1 MKKVFAV
8 MSTLLLTIAFFGLL
22 STKVNASGALF
33 TDPYEAG
40 ALAEDEDP
48 IYIMDSIYSTF
59 PKFYD
64 NAAQPDGLWAGAA
77 RMYPWNETKLRVAQL
92 DENGQATGRYYAIFF
107 SGALNAD
114 DAGAGNNAMILD
126 AEVADDGTV
135 TAVSKRTSIYDTE
148 DGVADGMILADHP
161 QDQSLSHMAVNISDY
176 DLEFEPLKLYSSS
189 STSQGYASQIMNR
202 SIIFDGQGRAIRG
215 VGVNEFYVA
224 DTDATYLGYGFAP
237 EFCYVDGV
245 VTRYAEGVVCDKA
258 KEQAKDENGVLMT
271 DENGEPIMVE
281 VDKPAFLYERFVWE
295 WFAEKP
301 ENVNEVPYLSAEWD
315 PTKWDYCFEKDGGYM
330 CIAFNGS
337 AGTLDN
343 MTAAQKAAYIDA
355 HLPAYLEENLAQ
367 YIADNYEAELA
378 AYVEA
383 NKLTKQEDGSY
394 TNEEGKAVS
403 ADEVKAAVEG
413 VLTDKLTKAFSN
425 EVSAIKRTCI
435 SFVRVPAGGVVYD
448 FGYLDNG
455 KPVATPAFFNML
467 YNGYHYGRLEGM
479 AEVKTVNFSAKP
491 IYTVDSAQSGEPLRV
506 KEGTNTVEVKNGTH
520 IDTSWMF
527 KFDGL
532 AKMYLVD
539 DDITSYSSD
548 TSVLDVTITLNGV
561 TVVSPIKWDYNDVT
575 PQEMMRDFF
584 DDLRHFY
591 IGDLELGGKTL
602 AYSGGNSYFLDTDD
616 DGEKDTDFTTD
627 LDTFIDKWTSKIVDS
642 WGLFNGGDSTTGS
655 GFLNQPEVR
664 AKWSPFTAYMND
676 LMGGTFWS
684 SAYTSYARIRDYYQA
699 KDTSFPNAA
708 NGASVT
714 KTPQVIAS
722 TKYEFDVTGK
732 TNDRYTLTVDVKN
745 TVSGVQDSM
754 TMVFV
759 IVEEYTPIVVV
770 NEDAL
775 YVYPEE
781 VDGKVVINPIDRY
794 SLFTAYDGAYCATT
808 GDLRGTVVTELA
820 SVTSE
825 TLDFDNPVEGEHLVK
840 VVVKSVNATREV
852 VEYITV
858 NVLDITAPTL
868 VVAPTMGLAYGAK
881 FHVLDAVVLA
891 ADNVDGNLFDSKGIW
906 WADKSSNK
914 VDTTKPGTYN
924 VTIAV
929 YDASGNETEAKFKVV
944 VYEQGLSEESFNEL
958 IDEKLAEL
966 EDLGLQLDEINSL
979 LTAKGCKSKKL
990 FFVEFLA
997 AAGLLA
1003 LILRKKH

>member
-126 AEVADDGTV
+126 AEVAEDGTV
-135 TAVSKRTSIYDTE
+135 TAVSKRTSTYDTE

-315 PTKWDYCFEKDGGYM
+315 PTKWDYCYEKDGGYM
-330 CIAFNGS
+330 CIAFNGT

-343 MTAAQKAAYIDA
+343 MTAAQKTAYTDA
-355 HLPAYLEENLAQ
+355 HLPAYLEENLAK

-383 NKLTKQEDGSY
+383 NKLTKQDDGSY
-394 TNEEGKAVS
+394 TNEAGEAVT
-403 ADEVKAAVEG
+403 ADDVKAAVEG
-413 VLTDKLTKAFSN
+413 VLTDKLTKVFSDQ
-425 EVSAIKRTCI
+425 VAAIKRTCI

-467 YNGYHYGRLEGM
+467 YGGYHYGRLEGM
-479 AEVKTVNFSAKP
+479 AEVKTVNFSSKP
-491 IYTVDSAQSGEPLRV
+491 IYTTDKVIDGVSYRV
-506 KEGTNTVEVKNGTH
+506 REDAPIVEVLPGSVVYPEN
-520 IDTSWMF
+520 MF
-527 KFDGL
+527 NYTGL
-532 AKMYLVD
+532 AKMYLVE

-548 TSVLDVTITLNGV
+548 TSILEVKVMLDGSQVANSASTWPYNSS
-561 TVVSPIKWDYNDVT
+561 TVAS
-575 PQEMMRDFF
+575 MMEDFF
-584 DDLRHFY
+584 EDYRLFLR
-591 IGDLELGGKTL
+591 GELVMGETTL
-602 AYSGGNSYFLDTDD
+602 AYSGGNPYEEKKPGVTDTKEAFLADIKAGVT
-616 DGEKDTDFTTD
+616 
-627 LDTFIDKWTSKIVDS
+627 DS
-642 WGLFNGGDSTTGS
+642 WSLFNQGNADAAVNTSAT
-655 GFLNQPEVR
+655 GFLNQTAVR
-664 AKWSPFTAYMND
+664 EKWGLLLQYMDN
-676 LMGGTFWS
+676 LMNGSFWS
-684 SAYTSYARIRDYYQA
+684 SAWTSHVRLRNYYQGVNNFTSA
-699 KDTSFPNAA
+699 K
-708 NGASVT
+708 NGAVYDQTPKDYTPAEYHFTVGEAKSRYEVT
-714 KTPQVIAS
+714 
-722 TKYEFDVTGK
+722 YE
-732 TNDRYTLTVDVKN
+732 VKN
-745 TVSGVQDSM
+745 TRTNLVDSL
-754 TMVFV
+754 TVTYV
-759 IVEEYTPIVVV
+759 AVDEYTPIVVV

-781 VDGKVVINPIDRY
+781 IDGKVVINPINPFD
-794 SLFTAYDGAYCATT
+794 LFTAYDGAYCAATQ
-808 GDLRGTVVTELA
+808 DIRGTVVTEMA
-820 SVTSE
+820 TVTSE
-825 TLDFDNPVEGEHLVK
+825 TLDFNNPVEGSHQVTIEVASLNGTRKTVK
-840 VVVKSVNATREV
+840 N
-852 VEYITV
+852 ITV

-906 WADKSSNK
+906 WADVSANK

-929 YDASGNETEAKFKVV
+929 FDASGNETEAKFKVV
-944 VYEQGLSEESFNEL
+944 VYEQGLSEESFSEM